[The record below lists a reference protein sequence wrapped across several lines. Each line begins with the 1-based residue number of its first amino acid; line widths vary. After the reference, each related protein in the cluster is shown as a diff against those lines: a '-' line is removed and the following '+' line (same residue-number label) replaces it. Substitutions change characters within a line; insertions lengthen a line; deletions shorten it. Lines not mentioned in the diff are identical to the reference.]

1 MLTLQGRQSDSDT
14 KTGRKGK
21 EIEDL
26 VTETVKGKPE
36 LVREFPAEAC
46 VCGSPE
52 RNDTWMLFSGK
63 LWNSMQLETES
74 GQSAEF

>member
-36 LVREFPAEAC
+36 LVREFPAEAG

-52 RNDTWMLFSGK
+52 RNDTWILSSGK
-63 LWNSMQLETES
+63 LWNSVQPEAVRS
-74 GQSAEF
+74 IC